1 MQPPINLPK
10 APGWVG
16 EFKAFLSRG
25 NVIDL
30 AVGVII
36 GAAFTAIVGSLVKD
50 IINPIIGVIIGGVDF
65 SNIFVSL
72 NGQKYAALADAQ
84 KAGAPTINIGLF
96 INAVI
101 QFAIVAFV
109 IFWMVKLINRFTAKQ
124 KAEEAAAPPPPPPA
138 NEVLLTEIRDILKQ
152 KA

>member
-10 APGWVG
+10 APCWVG

-138 NEVLLTEIRDILKQ
+138 SEVLLTEIRDILKQ

>member
-1 MQPPINLPK
+1 MQAPINLPK

-96 INAVI
+96 INAII

-138 NEVLLTEIRDILKQ
+138 SEVLLTEIRDILKQ

>member
-138 NEVLLTEIRDILKQ
+138 SEVLLTEIRDILKQ

>member
-138 NEVLLTEIRDILKQ
+138 NEVLLTEILDILKQ
-152 KA
+152 KD